1 MLWIYFTP
9 SMHFS
14 CLIFIIVS
22 PRATTKTHIFH
33 MFSFSSTFYLKL
45 LIAFFLKIL
54 LFYLI
59 FLNSQILFHN
69 NSQKPW
75 KWSSVYYVF
84 FLYLVPL
91 CIFRVKKKEKKGKK
105 KKHTKKKKKK
115 LEWMQICNCAFLY
128 QSVWLNVGLEWCIN
142 NYVDMQHKNRWG
154 GI

>member
-1 MLWIYFTP
+1 MLLIYFTP
-9 SMHFS
+9 SIHFS

-33 MFSFSSTFYLKL
+33 MFSFSSTLYLKL
-45 LIAFFLKIL
+45 LIAFFKKYSFFIW
-54 LFYLI
+54 F
-59 FLNSQILFHN
+59 FFNSQILFHN

-91 CIFRVKKKEKKGKK
+91 CIFRVLLKKKKKKGKK
-105 KKHTKKKKKK
+105 KETYKKKK

-128 QSVWLNVGLEWCIN
+128 QSVWLNVGLEWYIN
-142 NYVDMQHKNRWG
+142 NSVDMQHKNRWG